1 MDLWDQL
8 GQLVTGQL
16 TKEESRML
24 RQTGTKIIWRFVL
37 AVFIAFSMN
46 WLNFF
51 GLSGFARAG
60 DIDKKI
66 APLSAAVDKLAAA
79 VQMQANAAT
88 TQTLQLLRVA
98 MVDARVKQCH
108 ATKDETRTIYRNQ
121 INEAQERYRS
131 LMGQYYPIPA
141 CADL

>member
-1 MDLWDQL
+1 MSFLDQL
-8 GQLVTGQL
+8 SALIMGGL
-16 TKEESRML
+16 TKEEARVFK
-24 RQTGTKIIWRFVL
+24 QTGAKILWRFLLV
-37 AVFIAFSMN
+37 VFIAFAMN
-46 WLNFF
+46 WLAFM
-51 GLSGFARAG
+51 GIAGFARAG

-66 APLSAAVDKLAAA
+66 APLSAAVDKLAQA

-88 TQTLQLLRVA
+88 SQTLQLLRVA

-108 ATKDETRTIYRNQ
+108 ATKDETRTIYRDQ
-121 INEAQERYRS
+121 INDAQERYRG